1 MALRQGNREQMEL
14 LPPSIEQYVA
24 ANAPVRVYDAFVEA
38 LDLEALGIKV
48 APDREGNPAYEPRSM
63 LKLLVYSY
71 SYGVRSSR
79 KIERELHNNLSFI
92 WLMKGLKPDHKTIA
106 EFRRHHKEA
115 LQQALR
121 QCVRLC
127 LRLDLIAGNILFV
140 DGSKIRGNASL
151 KNSWDRDKIQR
162 VLAQADQKI
171 IAILKEA
178 EAMDEEE
185 EGSPSLISLP
195 TQLSGPRVIQEKVVR
210 IMEELQASGKKSW
223 NTTDPECA
231 GFNGV
236 KGSGAG
242 YSVEVVVDDKQ
253 GLIVSADAAGV
264 GNDFGQLSTQ
274 IQQATQVL
282 GHIPEVTVAD
292 AGFSDMAD
300 LSQVDS
306 RIKLL
311 VPNKQQVNALP
322 ISEYAKQKF
331 HYLAERDCYLCPQ
344 GEELKFRNIMKK
356 NGNRSYRMAHP
367 KACQA
372 CQHYGKCTTAKYG
385 RTLERLPGE
394 SLKEYLEQIYV
405 LPENQTIY
413 KRRQAKIE
421 LVFGHLKHNLG
432 LSSFL
437 LRGRD
442 GARAE
447 ISLLSICFNLRRLI
461 TLLGV
466 PVLIQKLKEVA
477 SSKISQACNIK
488 DNLVFYSLD
497 VIWL

>member
-1 MALRQGNREQMEL
+1 MALREGNREQMEL

-38 LDLEALGIKV
+38 LDIEALGINL
-48 APDREGNPAYEPRSM
+48 DSHREGNPAYDPRSM

-79 KIERELHNNLSFI
+79 KIERELHYNLSFI
-92 WLMKGLKPDHKTIA
+92 WLIKGLKPDHKTIA

-115 LQQALR
+115 LQKVLR

-127 LRLDLIAGNILFV
+127 LKLDLIAGNILFV

-151 KNSWDRDKIQR
+151 KNTWDRDKVQR

-171 IAILKEA
+171 IAILNEA
-178 EAMDEEE
+178 EALDAEE
-185 EGSPSLISLP
+185 EGNPSLISVP
-195 TQLSGPRVIQEKVVR
+195 TQLQGPRTIQEKVGR

-231 GFNGV
+231 GFNGAN
-236 KGSGAG
+236 GSGAG
-242 YSVEVVVDDKQ
+242 YSAEVVVDDKQ
-253 GLIVSADAAGV
+253 GLIVSADAASV
-264 GNDFGQLSTQ
+264 GNDFGQLSNQ

-282 GHIPEVTVAD
+282 GHIPEVAVAD

-300 LSQVDS
+300 LSQIDS
-306 RIKLL
+306 HIKLL
-311 VPNKQQVNALP
+311 VPNKQQVNNLP
-322 ISEYAKQKF
+322 IGEYAKQKF
-331 HYLAERDCYLCPQ
+331 HYVAERDCYLCPM
-344 GEELKFRNIMKK
+344 GEELKFRSIMKK
-356 NGNRSYRMAHP
+356 NGNRSYRMSHL
-367 KACQA
+367 KTCQV
-372 CQHYGKCTTAKYG
+372 CQHYGKCTKAKYG
-385 RTLERLPGE
+385 RSLERLSSE
-394 SLKEYLEQIYV
+394 NLKEHLEQIYV

-421 LVFGHLKHNLG
+421 LVFGHFKHNLG
-432 LSSFL
+432 LNSFL
-437 LRGRD
+437 LRGRI

-466 PVLIQKLKEVA
+466 PAMIQKLKEVA
-477 SSKISQACNIK
+477 SNKNSLACNMK
-488 DNLVFYSLD
+488 DNLVSYN
-497 VIWL
+497 